1 MTSSAS
7 RGQSK
12 TRECNSLRKTRFL
25 ISQGAGP
32 LLYAAVVLHQEPE
45 RQFESTRSPTA
56 RDTGIPGKPGFPWT
70 ILATAFPSSNP
81 TCPASQLSLCGV
93 VSTGVGTLDIP
104 AG

>member
-12 TRECNSLRKTRFL
+12 TRECNSLRKMSFL

-45 RQFESTRSPTA
+45 QQFESTRSPA
-56 RDTGIPGKPGFPWT
+56 SIPGKTGFPWT

-81 TCPASQLSLCGV
+81 TCSATQLSLWDV
-93 VSTGVGTLDIP
+93 ISTGVGTLDIP